1 MTPQQAIDF
10 LKDLSDFDDVTITVT
25 NKKIV
30 SSSEAEKLGISRQL
44 LRYYVSKGYVRTTP
58 YGKQKHYYLEDIIKY
73 QKQIKTR

>member
-1 MTPQQAIDF
+1 MTPQQAIDY
-10 LKDLSDFDDVTITVT
+10 LKGLSDFDDVTLTIT

-58 YGKQKHYYLEDIIKY
+58 YGKQKHYYLEDLIRFK
-73 QKQIKTR
+73 K